1 MVTKF
6 ATFSENLIAIALIV
20 NRRVG
25 GILSP
30 MSPNPFLKE
39 GRKMKRI
46 TSIADLS
53 KNDIPIAGG
62 KAANLGE
69 LVSAGFN
76 VPPGFVLTTLAYDDF
91 ISANNLVPMID
102 EVLAAVDVN
111 SESSLQ
117 GASIAIRKAFEEAVI
132 PTDLTQEVLKEYG
145 RMFKGK
151 KACLVAVRSSATA
164 EDLPTASFAGQQ
176 DTYLNVPNA
185 EDLMDK
191 VKKCWSSLFTP
202 RAISYRV
209 TKNFEH
215 SAVKLA
221 VVVQKMVNSDIS
233 GIMFTVDPNSEMPHI
248 IIEAGYGLGE
258 AIVSG
263 KVTPDTYVVEKF
275 HNKIINKRI
284 AKQTWKFV
292 RGKVGDTVKE
302 DVTPELVSAQKLTDD
317 QIFIV
322 ADIGKNIESHYDRP
336 MDIEWCIEDGTV
348 YVVQA
353 RPVTALSSNGE
364 KVGKQDNMAAEIKSD
379 KILVKGLAASPG
391 TASGRVRH
399 VADEMNLEVIKKGD
413 IMVTKMTTPDMV
425 PAMTRA
431 AAIVTEE
438 GGMTCHA
445 AIVARELGIPCV
457 VGASDSISILKEG
470 MLVTVEGRTGVVYEG
485 EVAMKKKEGG
495 SCDSKATRGFGM
507 GVPVTG
513 TKVYVN
519 IGVPQKAEEYCGLP
533 VSGVGLMRIEFLF
546 TSYIQEH
553 PLAMME
559 KGKSEELVDRLANG
573 IAVVGKAFFPR
584 PVILRTSD
592 FKTNEYREMKGGE
605 KYEPQ
610 ESNPMIGWRGCS
622 RYVSDSYREAFKLE
636 LKAIKKVRDEM
647 GLKNVMVMLPF
658 VRTTEELKKITAMMS
673 EVGLERNRDFRL
685 YLMAEIPANIFM
697 AAEFSEFCDGF
708 SIGSNDLT
716 QLTMGADRDSDVLG
730 KMGYFDERNE
740 AIKRAIQMLITEAHK
755 KGRTVSIC
763 GQAPSVYPE
772 FTEFLVKAG
781 IDSISLNPD
790 TVMDT
795 IPIIASAEQR
805 LLLEAA
811 RKLKE

>member
-1 MVTKF
+1 
-6 ATFSENLIAIALIV
+6 
-20 NRRVG
+20 
-25 GILSP
+25 
-30 MSPNPFLKE
+30 
-39 GRKMKRI
+39 MKRI

-91 ISANNLVPMID
+91 VSANNLVPKID

-111 SESSLQ
+111 SETSLQ
-117 GASIAIRKAFEEAVI
+117 GASIAIRKAFEEGVI
-132 PTDLTQEVLKEYG
+132 PTDLSQEVVKEYG

-302 DVTPELVSAQKLTDD
+302 DIAPEMVGAQKLTDD
-317 QIFIV
+317 QIFTV

-336 MDIEWCIEDGTV
+336 MDIEWCIEDGQV

-364 KVGKQDNMAAEIKSD
+364 KVGKQDNMAADIKSD

-457 VGASDSISILKEG
+457 VGASDSIAILKEG
-470 MLVTVEGRTGVVYEG
+470 LLVTVEGRTGVVYEG
-485 EVAMKKKEGG
+485 EIAVKKKEDG
-495 SCDSKATRGFGM
+495 SCDSKSVKSF

-513 TKVYVN
+513 TKVLVN

-573 IAVVGKAFFPR
+573 IAIVGKAFFPR

-610 ESNPMIGWRGCS
+610 EANPMIGWRGCS

-636 LKAIKKVRDEM
+636 LRAIKKVRDEM

-658 VRTTEELKKITAMMS
+658 VRTIEELKKISAMMS
-673 EVGLERNRDFRL
+673 EVGLERNRDFKL

-697 AAEFSEFCDGF
+697 AAEFSDYCDGF

-730 KMGYFDERNE
+730 KMGYFDERSD
-740 AIKRAIQMLITEAHK
+740 AIKRAIQILITEAHK

>member
-1 MVTKF
+1 
-6 ATFSENLIAIALIV
+6 
-20 NRRVG
+20 
-25 GILSP
+25 
-30 MSPNPFLKE
+30 
-39 GRKMKRI
+39 MKRI

-69 LVSAGFN
+69 LVSAGFI
-76 VPPGFVLTTLAYDDF
+76 VPPGFVLTTLSYDDF
-91 ISANNLVPMID
+91 VSANNLVPKID
-102 EVLAAVDVN
+102 SVLASVDVN

-117 GASIAIRKAFEEAVI
+117 GASATIRKAFEDAII
-132 PTDLTQEVLKEYG
+132 PTDLTQEVQKEYG

-176 DTYLNVPNA
+176 DTFLNVPNA

-191 VKKCWSSLFTP
+191 IKKCWGSLFTP
-202 RAISYRV
+202 RAIAYRV
-209 TKNFEH
+209 TKNFDH

-233 GIMFTVDPNSEMPHI
+233 GIMFTVDPNSAMPHI

-302 DVTPELVSAQKLTDD
+302 DVATDIVGAQKLTDE
-317 QIFIV
+317 QIFEV
-322 ADIGKNIESHYDRP
+322 ADIGKNIEVHYDRP

-353 RPVTALSSNGE
+353 RPVTTLSSSGE
-364 KVGKQDNMAAEIKSD
+364 KSGKQDTMAAEIKSE

-431 AAIVTEE
+431 AAIVTDE

-457 VGASDSISILKEG
+457 VGASDSTNILKEG

-485 EVAMKKKEGG
+485 EIAVKKKEEN
-495 SCDSKATRGFGM
+495 SCDSKSVKGFGM
-507 GVPVTG
+507 VAPVTG
-513 TKVYVN
+513 TKVFVN

-559 KGKSEELVDRLANG
+559 KGKSQELVDRLANG
-573 IAVVGKAFFPR
+573 IAVVAKAFFPR

-605 KYEPQ
+605 KYEPK

-636 LKAIKKVRDEM
+636 LKAIKKVRDDM
-647 GLKNVMVMLPF
+647 GLKNVMIMLPF
-658 VRTTEELKKITAMMS
+658 VRTIDELKKITAMMT
-673 EVGLERNRDFRL
+673 EVGLERNRDLKL

-697 AAEFSEFCDGF
+697 AAEFSEYCDGF

-730 KMGYFDERNE
+730 KMGYFDERND
-740 AIKRAIQMLITEAHK
+740 AIKRAIEILISEAHK

-790 TVMDT
+790 TVIDT
-795 IPIIASAEQR
+795 IPVIASAEQR

-811 RKLKE
+811 RKQKQ